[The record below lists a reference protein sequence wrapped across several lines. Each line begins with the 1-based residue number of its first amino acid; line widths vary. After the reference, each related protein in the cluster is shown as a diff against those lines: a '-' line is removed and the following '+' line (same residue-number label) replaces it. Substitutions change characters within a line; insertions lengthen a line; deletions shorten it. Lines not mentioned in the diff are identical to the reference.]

1 MTPDTLLGTITRS
14 GDDAEVVFDRV
25 YDTDAADLWETLTD
39 PERLARW
46 FARVDGD
53 LREGGRFT
61 IHFDD
66 DDVPECRIT
75 SCDAPRGY
83 RWEWSHATHTS
94 LVTVAVEPAGEGA
107 RLHLT
112 HTRLSSSSAAGYA
125 AGWDVYLRR
134 LDELVAGRE
143 VQGHLV
149 RGLGQRPRG
158 VCRAARLAGGQT
170 PLRLELEDPRGGGV
184 DLGGEHGVGPRPV
197 AQRAGHRRNGEG

>member
-1 MTPDTLLGTITRS
+1 M
-14 GDDAEVVFDRV
+14 AFDRV

-66 DDVPECRIT
+66 DDVPDCRVT

-83 RWEWSHATHTS
+83 TLGVVARHAYLAGHRRRRT
-94 LVTVAVEPAGEGA
+94 AGEGA
-107 RLHLT
+107 RLRLT

-143 VQGHLV
+143 VRDTWSEDWSGAHEGYAAQ
-149 RGLGQRPRG
+149 LG
-158 VCRAARLAGGQT
+158 
-170 PLRLELEDPRGGGV
+170 
-184 DLGGEHGVGPRPV
+184 
-197 AQRAGHRRNGEG
+197 

>member
-1 MTPDTLLGTITRS
+1 MTPDTLLGTITRT

-39 PERLARW
+39 PERLALW

-75 SCDAPRGY
+75 SCDAPRAY
-83 RWEWSHATHTS
+83 RWEWSRATHTS
-94 LVTVAVEPAGEGA
+94 LVTVAVEPDGDSA
-107 RLHLT
+107 RQHLT

-143 VQGHLV
+143 VQDTWSEDWGSAHE
-149 RGLGQRPRG
+149 GYAAQLG
-158 VCRAARLAGGQT
+158 
-170 PLRLELEDPRGGGV
+170 
-184 DLGGEHGVGPRPV
+184 
-197 AQRAGHRRNGEG
+197 

>member
-1 MTPDTLLGTITRS
+1 MTPDTLLGTITRT

-94 LVTVAVEPAGEGA
+94 LVTVAVEPDGDGCPTAPHAYPALVEQRGG
-107 RLHLT
+107 
-112 HTRLSSSSAAGYA
+112 
-125 AGWDVYLRR
+125 LRR
-134 LDELVAGRE
+134 RVGRLPAPAGRARRRTRGPGQ
-143 VQGHLV
+143 VV

-170 PLRLELEDPRGGGV
+170 PLRLELEDPRGGRV
-184 DLGGEHGVGPRPV
+184 DLGGERGVGLRPV
-197 AQRAGHRRNGEG
+197 AQRAGHRRDGEG

>member
-94 LVTVAVEPAGEGA
+94 LVTVAVEPDSEGA

-112 HTRLSSSSAAGYA
+112 HTRLSSGRAAGYA

-134 LDELVAGRE
+134 LDELVARRE
-143 VQGHLV
+143 VQDRWSEDWGSAHE
-149 RGLGQRPRG
+149 GYAAQLG
-158 VCRAARLAGGQT
+158 
-170 PLRLELEDPRGGGV
+170 
-184 DLGGEHGVGPRPV
+184 
-197 AQRAGHRRNGEG
+197 